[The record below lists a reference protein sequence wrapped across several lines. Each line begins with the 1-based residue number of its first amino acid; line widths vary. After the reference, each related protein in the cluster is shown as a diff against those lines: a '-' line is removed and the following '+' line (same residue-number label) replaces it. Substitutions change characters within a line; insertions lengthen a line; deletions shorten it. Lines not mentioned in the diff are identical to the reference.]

1 MKLYTEV
8 YLLLLALTISV
19 DYLLYKQSKKRILIN
34 KIFCFLPTLL
44 FFAGFTW
51 VRFFYKQFSD
61 PQLPLIIMW
70 FNMFYLLVYIPKIIF
85 IVGNFLKFKA
95 QINKLTINLF
105 QYLFIL
111 VFLYLM
117 YYGSFVTPNRIT
129 TTNVEIKL
137 QNLPTSFN
145 NYKVVQFSDV
155 HLGSRP
161 NNKQFY
167 KNIVTEINK
176 QDADIVVFTGDMVNN
191 FSSEMYGFDSI
202 FLQIKAKDGKFAV
215 LGNHDYG
222 DYTEWKSPVEKRENL
237 NQIKAAFVSFGFQLL
252 NNESVNIKRGNDS
265 IALVGV
271 ENFSKK
277 EYKNYANLPNAL
289 KDVENKMFKVLL
301 SHNPE
306 HWERE
311 VLNKTNIDLT
321 LSGHTHAAQMGVEL
335 NGNVYSPAVFLYKQY
350 NGLYEK
356 NNQYIYVSRGIGY
369 IGLPLLVGLS
379 PEISVINFRHK

>member
-117 YYGSFVTPNRIT
+117 YCGAFITPNRIT

-277 EYKNYANLPNAL
+277 EYKNYANLPIAL

-321 LSGHTHAAQMGVEL
+321 LSGHTHAAQMCVEF
-335 NGNVYSPAVFLYKQY
+335 NGNFYSPAVFLYKQY